1 MAKRCEMREDVNRT
15 EDADEKSGAKVAL
28 VRCGSYDEEEVYEAV
43 KKAFELLGGIEKMV
57 KLDKDAR
64 LVLKPNLLARTAPE
78 KACTTHPSVFK
89 AVGRLLLEAGF
100 INMRYGDSPGNPM
113 VKVEKVAESC
123 GIKQAADQLKIPIG
137 DFEHGQTVDFDE
149 GRVADSFT
157 LCREIIESDGVI
169 NICKMKTHQLERI
182 TGAVKNTFGCVYGV
196 NKGASHAKFATAEVF
211 AKMVA
216 DLNRLVV
223 PQIHIMDGIVAME
236 GNGPQSGDPKEMNVI
251 LVSKDPVALDAVFC
265 CLVDLAPELVPTNVS
280 GSEQGVGTYE
290 DIQILTE
297 ECPATRSEAFEK
309 YGDGSFDVQRG
320 KEYRG
325 ALRPIRFLAPFLEK
339 KPVVRK
345 EKCIGCGIC
354 VQVCPV
360 EGKAVALGADKK
372 AAYDY
377 SKCIKCYCCQEMC
390 PESAIDVRK
399 SLLARIADRS
409 WKI

>member
-1 MAKRCEMREDVNRT
+1 MREDVNRT

-297 ECPATRSEAFEK
+297 EGPATRSKAFEK